1 MDTSDPREKTPS
13 SQGQV
18 LGWEAGKCP
27 LTQATGRSVL
37 NHRPHME
44 SAPES
49 SQGLAQVQS
58 PARVSWTLIL
68 KRVQQHRM
76 PSATRSSSGF
86 PNPVHIRPVNPES
99 CPVGVWPAHHC
110 MFSRIPDSKCPWHPY
125 PHRTT
130 KKVSGHQISTSGDN
144 TARLQKFCDGSGPRL
159 SHQGTWLRSEG
170 DTQCASSPETSV
182 GPARTPQG

>member
-18 LGWEAGKCP
+18 LGWEVGKCP

-99 CPVGVWPAHHC
+99 CPVGVWLHIIVCLAAFLTLSVRGTPTPTEPPKKSPGIKLVPAE
-110 MFSRIPDSKCPWHPY
+110 
-125 PHRTT
+125 TT
-130 KKVSGHQISTSGDN
+130 LPGFRNFVM
-144 TARLQKFCDGSGPRL
+144 
-159 SHQGTWLRSEG
+159 E
-170 DTQCASSPETSV
+170 V
-182 GPARTPQG
+182 GPDFLTRARGCGQRVTRSVQVHL